1 MAGAEAVETLA
12 RDRQDHPRR
21 EDAVAFH
28 QEGAVMEGRV
38 GGEQVQDQVHRQLGI
53 EGDAGIEEVFG
64 PQVTAEVEH
73 DQATP
78 AQLGELPRRLRQHR
92 HSPGGQLVGP
102 LAAKQHIEAA
112 GAEQLHQPAQISLP
126 KDRQGQAAGQHQR
139 IHQLAGEGQV
149 GVALH
154 HPGQGHQQQVAPQQP
169 EGSGFLNP
177 GQEHQAKGCRQQQIE
192 QQPQIDEP
200 QPDPLSK
207 PPEWIQATGVNRS
220 GSRS

>member
-1 MAGAEAVETLA
+1 M
-12 RDRQDHPRR
+12 Q
-21 EDAVAFH
+21 
-28 QEGAVMEGRV
+28 GRI
-38 GGEQVQDQVHRQLGI
+38 GGEQVQDQVDRQLGI
-53 EGDAGIEEVFG
+53 EGDAGIEEVFW

-73 DQATP
+73 DQAAAP
-78 AQLGELPRRLRQHR
+78 QLGELSRRLRQHR
-92 HSPGGQLVGP
+92 HGSGGQLVGS

-126 KDRQGQAAGQHQR
+126 EDRQGQAAGQHQR

-154 HPGQGHQQQVAPQQP
+154 HPGQGHQEQVAPQQP
-169 EGSGFLNP
+169 EGAGFLHP

-200 QPDPLSK
+200 QPDPLRK
-207 PPEWIQATGVNRS
+207 PPEWGQATGVNRS